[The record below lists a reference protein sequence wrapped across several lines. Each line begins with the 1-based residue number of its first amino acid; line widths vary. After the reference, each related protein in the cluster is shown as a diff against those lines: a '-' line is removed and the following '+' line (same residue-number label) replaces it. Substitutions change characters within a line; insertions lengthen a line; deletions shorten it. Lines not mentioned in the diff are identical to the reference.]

1 MALALS
7 YLHKRNIVHRD
18 IKLCNIFLSKKL
30 RIKLGIFILY
40 FLKVI
45 LDYHKFYKKIGFK
58 NQV

>member
-40 FLKVI
+40 F
-45 LDYHKFYKKIGFK
+45 
-58 NQV
+58 